1 MFTFCLYVHR
11 RRILSLSLFFVP
23 NVLLRTLSLS
33 LSLFFVYFF
42 FCLLFVPALCGE
54 SVRFPSSLPAGAAS
68 DAGPAAASAAGGGA
82 FSSLNSMSLMRLN
95 AFVSSS
101 IMLNPPLK
109 MVKNPP
115 LTFNSPF
122 AILSCTNGNV
132 FTFSTLRRTFS
143 CSNCLNRSS
152 LSYSA
157 QTCFTLSLI
166 NPHHASTYPLPS
178 SLLLLLLFFFSSSSF
193 DVVVVAAAG
202 GENKLNACAHPP
214 HCACPKTTIASTFS
228 DFTAYSIAAHVPWCA
243 VSAFLSSFFTNGGT
257 TFATFRM
264 VKISPGSA
272 LKTSVGSYLLS
283 QH

>member
-1 MFTFCLYVHR
+1 MHS
-11 RRILSLSLFFVP
+11 LSLSLLCP
-23 NVLLRTLSLS
+23 IVLLRTLSLSLS

-42 FCLLFVPALCGE
+42 FCLLFVPTLCGG
-54 SVRFPSSLPAGAAS
+54 FAGFASSLPAGAAAS
-68 DAGPAAASAAGGGA
+68 AAGPAAASAAGGGA
-82 FSSLNSMSLMRLN
+82 FSSLNSISLMRLN

-178 SLLLLLLFFFSSSSF
+178 SLLLLLLFFSSSSF
-193 DVVVVAAAG
+193 DVVVVVVAG